1 MPGYA
6 QRAEDGFSGAEGRFQ
21 SAFNTTMSAR
31 SLDQPTVTNMIAGLQ
46 RQAQALLQ
54 MNRALGEMD
63 AKLDAIIQKLQI
75 TVNLQ

>member
-1 MPGYA
+1 MPGYL

-21 SAFNTTMSAR
+21 SAFNSTMNTKT
-31 SLDQPTVTNMIAGLQ
+31 LDQVTVTNLIAGLQ
-46 RQAQALLQ
+46 REAQALVQ

-75 TVNLQ
+75 TVIPR